1 LGIGYGDEVIVP
13 PYTFNATVSSV
24 VFVGATPV
32 FTDIEEGT
40 YNIDPGKIEEAI
52 TPNTKAIIPVH
63 IGGRACNM
71 DRIMEIAKKHNLYV
85 IEDCAHA
92 HGSEWKGRRVGSIG
106 DAGSFSFQASKNLTA
121 GEGGFITVNDTK
133 LFEKFWSVHHCGR
146 DYHGKVWYD
155 HVNIGTNARMTEWQA
170 AILDAQMDKL
180 DEEIEKRMANAQ
192 YLNSL
197 LSQIPCVEPMAHD
210 ERVTRN
216 SCHLF
221 LFKYKSETCKEL
233 PREIFLKALAAEGV
247 PCSPGYIS
255 LYKQAMLQ
263 SDEMK
268 RATGSKI
275 EYAKLYLENTEKA
288 ATKEGIW
295 LTQNLLLGEKKDI
308 DDIANA
314 ILKIYE
320 NVDEL
325 L

>member
-1 LGIGYGDEVIVP
+1 MVYGGTLGGEVNKFSRRFAEYQQANIWNICVTNGTVTLEVILRGLGIGYGDEVIVP

-180 DEEIEKRMANAQ
+180 DEEIEK
-192 YLNSL
+192 
-197 LSQIPCVEPMAHD
+197 E
-210 ERVTRN
+210 
-216 SCHLF
+216 
-221 LFKYKSETCKEL
+221 
-233 PREIFLKALAAEGV
+233 
-247 PCSPGYIS
+247 
-255 LYKQAMLQ
+255 
-263 SDEMK
+263 
-268 RATGSKI
+268 
-275 EYAKLYLENTEKA
+275 
-288 ATKEGIW
+288 W
-295 LTQNLLLGEKKDI
+295 LMPNI
-308 DDIANA
+308 
-314 ILKIYE
+314 
-320 NVDEL
+320 
-325 L
+325 